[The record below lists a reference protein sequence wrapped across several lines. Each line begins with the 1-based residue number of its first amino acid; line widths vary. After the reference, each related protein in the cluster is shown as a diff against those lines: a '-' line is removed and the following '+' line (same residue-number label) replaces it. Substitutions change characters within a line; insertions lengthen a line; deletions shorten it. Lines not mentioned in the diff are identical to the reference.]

1 MVGATRFELVTFCT
15 PSKRATRLRYA
26 PTWQNQ
32 TSNLSYIIPKR
43 TTESQ
48 WGIFTEVASR
58 LWYNIAVMKK
68 QMNVVEKILAS
79 HVVEGDPA
87 RGGELGIRIDQTLT
101 QDATGT
107 MAYLQFESMGVP
119 RVKTDLSVSYVD
131 HNFLQSVARKYGI
144 VFSKAGNGIC
154 HQLHLERFGKP
165 GTTLLGSDSHTPTGG
180 GIGQIAIGAGG
191 IDIAVA
197 MAGGAFHIP
206 APKVRAI
213 VLKNRLRRGVSAKD
227 VILKVLERFGTKGNV
242 GWIFEYAGPG
252 VATLDVP
259 SRATIAN
266 MGAELG
272 VTTSVFPS
280 DAVTRAFLAAQGRAG
295 DFTKITAD
303 RGAAYDDVFEID
315 LAKVEPMMAAPHSPG
330 NVVTVKSKR
339 GMKVNQILIGSCTNS
354 SYRDIRTV
362 ALYLK
367 GRHVADD
374 VEVGI
379 ACGSRQ
385 VIEMLAKDGSLGIL
399 HSAGCRMLENACGFC
414 IGAHMS
420 PRTGAVSLRT
430 NNRNFEGRS
439 GTKSA
444 QVYLVSP
451 ETAAASALTGR
462 VEVPTKNPVAAVP
475 SPRKFPI
482 DDSMFLY
489 RRTAGRGVKGAEI
502 VRGPNIATVPKGEPL
517 AESLSAVCAIK
528 VGDKI
533 TTDHIMPAGSRLK
546 YRSNI
551 PEYAKFVFEPCDPT
565 FHDRC
570 LANKAAGLANVIVAG
585 ESYGQGSSREHAA
598 MCPMYLGVKAVVA
611 KSIERIHRAN
621 LINFGIVPFVF
632 DDPAGYDMVD
642 EGAKFT
648 LDGVRRAVECG
659 EPVAIKTPKGTVTA
673 TAALSER
680 ERRLVLCGGLLA
692 SL

>member
-1 MVGATRFELVTFCT
+1 
-15 PSKRATRLRYA
+15 
-26 PTWQNQ
+26 
-32 TSNLSYIIPKR
+32 
-43 TTESQ
+43 
-48 WGIFTEVASR
+48 
-58 LWYNIAVMKK
+58 MKK
-68 QMNVVEKILAS
+68 TVKKPSPQNVVQKIIAAHL
-79 HVVEGDPA
+79 VEGDPA
-87 RGGELGIRIDQTLT
+87 VDAELGIRIDQTLT

-107 MAYLQFESMGVP
+107 MAYLQFESMDVP
-119 RVKTDLSVSYVD
+119 HVRNELAVSYVD
-131 HNFLQSVARKYGI
+131 HNTVQIGFENADDHDFLASVAKKFGI
-144 VFSKAGNGIC
+144 VYSKCGNGIC

-165 GTTLLGSDSHTPTGG
+165 GRTLLGSDSHTPTGG
-180 GIGQIAIGAGG
+180 GIGMVAIGAGG

-206 APKVRAI
+206 TPKVRGI
-213 VLKNRLRRGVSAKD
+213 KLTGRLPKGCSAKD
-227 VILKVLERFGTKGNV
+227 VILKVLEKYGTKGNV
-242 GWIFEYAGPG
+242 GWIFEYFGPG
-252 VATLDVP
+252 VKTLDVP

-280 DAVTRAFLAAQGRAG
+280 DAVTKQFLAAQGRA
-295 DFTKITAD
+295 DDWTELVAD
-303 RGAAYDDVFEID
+303 RGAAYDDVFEVKLD
-315 LAKVEPMMAAPHSPG
+315 ELEPLMAAPHSPG
-330 NVVTVKSKR
+330 NVVTVKAMK
-339 GMKVNQILIGSCTNS
+339 GTKVNQILIGSCTNG

-367 GRHVADD
+367 GKHVAED

-385 VIEMLAKDGSLGIL
+385 VESMLAADGSLAIL
-399 HSAGCRMLENACGFC
+399 IAAGCRILENACGFC

-451 ETAAASALTGR
+451 ETAAASALAGKVADPR
-462 VEVPTKNPVAAVP
+462 KEPVAAVP
-475 SPRKFPI
+475 APKAFPV

-489 RRTAGRGVKGAEI
+489 RATARRGVKKTEI
-502 VRGPNIATVPKGEPL
+502 VRGPNIAPVPKGAPMPETYRG
-517 AESLSAVCAIK
+517 VCAIK

-533 TTDHIMPAGSRLK
+533 TTDHIMPAGARLK
-546 YRSNI
+546 FRSNV
-551 PEYAKFVFEPCDPT
+551 PQYAKFVFEPCDPT

-570 LANKAAGLANVIVAG
+570 LANKEKGLANVIVAG

-598 MCPMYLGVKAVVA
+598 LCPMYLGVKAVIA

-621 LINFGIVPFVF
+621 LINFGIVPFTF
-632 DDPAGYDMVD
+632 DDPKAYDTLAPGDALELVD
-642 EGAKFT
+642 VKAAVSGDGRVTVKTAKGAF
-648 LDGVRRAVECG
+648 
-659 EPVAIKTPKGTVTA
+659 TA
-673 TAALSER
+673 TARLSGR
-680 ERRLVLCGGLLA
+680 EKQLLLAGGLLA
-692 SL
+692 SLK

>member
-1 MVGATRFELVTFCT
+1 
-15 PSKRATRLRYA
+15 
-26 PTWQNQ
+26 
-32 TSNLSYIIPKR
+32 
-43 TTESQ
+43 
-48 WGIFTEVASR
+48 
-58 LWYNIAVMKK
+58 MKK
-68 QMNVVEKILAS
+68 KMNVVEKILSS
-79 HVVEGDPA
+79 HLVEGDA
-87 RGGELGIRIDQTLT
+87 SEDSELGIRIDQTLT

-107 MAYLQFESMGVP
+107 MAYLQFESMGVS
-119 RVKTDLSVSYVD
+119 RVKTDVSVSYVD
-131 HNFLQSVARKYGI
+131 HNTVQIGFENADDHDFLQSVAKKYGI
-144 VFSKAGNGIC
+144 IYSKAGNGIC

-206 APKVRAI
+206 TPKVRAI
-213 VLKNRLRRGVSAKD
+213 VLKGKLKKGVSAKD
-227 VILKVLERFGTKGNV
+227 VILKVLEKFGTKGNV
-242 GWIFEYAGPG
+242 GWIFEYTGPG

-259 SRATIAN
+259 SRATITN

-280 DAVTRAFLAAQGRAG
+280 DKVTKRFLAAQGRAE
-295 DFTKITAD
+295 DFVEILPDK
-303 RGAAYDDVFEID
+303 GAKYDDTFTVD
-315 LAKVEPMMAAPHSPG
+315 LSKLEPLMAAPHSPG
-330 NVVTVKSKR
+330 NIVTVKSMK
-339 GMKVNQILIGSCTNS
+339 GKKVNQIMIGSCTNS

-367 GRHVADD
+367 GKHVADD

-385 VIEMLAKDGSLGIL
+385 VIDMLAKDGSLGIL
-399 HSAGCRMLENACGFC
+399 HRAGCRMLENACGFC

-420 PRTGAVSLRT
+420 PRTGAISLRT

-444 QVYLVSP
+444 GVYLVSP
-451 ETAAASALTGR
+451 ETAAASALTGKI
-462 VEVPTKNPVAAVP
+462 ELPTLNPVASVP
-475 SPRKFPI
+475 SPKKFPV

-489 RRTAGRGVKGAEI
+489 RSTAGKGVRAAKI
-502 VRGPNIATVPKGEPL
+502 VRGPNIAQVPKGEKL
-517 AESLSAVCAIK
+517 AETYDAVCAIK

-533 TTDHIMPAGSRLK
+533 TTDHIMPAGARLK
-546 YRSNI
+546 FRSNI
-551 PEYAKFVFEPCDPT
+551 PEYAKFVFEPCDSK
-565 FHDRC
+565 FHDNC
-570 LANKAAGLANVIVAG
+570 LDNKAAGAVNVIVAG

-598 MCPMYLGVKAVVA
+598 LCPMYLGVKAVFA

-621 LINFGIVPFVF
+621 LINFGIVPFEFVNPS
-632 DDPAGYDMVD
+632 DYDKIDAGEKFELKGIRNAV
-642 EGAKFT
+642 EG
-648 LDGVRRAVECG
+648 DGVLELKAKKGVI
-659 EPVAIKTPKGTVTA
+659 ALKTC
-673 TAALSER
+673 LSDR
-680 ERRLVLCGGLLA
+680 EKHLILCGGLLA

>member
-1 MVGATRFELVTFCT
+1 
-15 PSKRATRLRYA
+15 
-26 PTWQNQ
+26 
-32 TSNLSYIIPKR
+32 
-43 TTESQ
+43 
-48 WGIFTEVASR
+48 
-58 LWYNIAVMKK
+58 MKP
-68 QMNVVEKILAS
+68 MNVAWKILSS
-79 HVVEGDPA
+79 HLKAGDPA
-87 RGGELGIRIDQTLT
+87 ADSEIGIKIDQTLT

-107 MAYLQFESMGVP
+107 MAYLQFESMGVK

-131 HNFLQSVARKYGI
+131 HNTVQIGFENADDHDFLQSIARKYGI
-144 VFSKAGNGIC
+144 IYSKAGNGIC

-197 MAGGAFHIP
+197 MGGGEFYLP
-206 APKVRAI
+206 RPKVRAI
-213 VLKNRLRRGVSAKD
+213 VLKGKLRRAVSAKD
-227 VILKVLERFGTKGNV
+227 VILKVLEKYGTKGNV
-242 GWIFEYAGPG
+242 GWIFEYTGPG
-252 VATLDVP
+252 VRTLDVP
-259 SRATIAN
+259 SRATITN

-280 DAVTRAFLAAQGRAG
+280 DAVTKQFLEAQGRGG
-295 DFTKITAD
+295 DWVGLKAD
-303 RGAAYDDVFEID
+303 KGAAYDDVFELD
-315 LAKVEPMMAAPHSPG
+315 LSEIEPMMAAPHSPG
-330 NVVTVKSKR
+330 NVVTVKSMK
-339 GMKVNQILIGSCTNS
+339 GTKVNQILIGSCTNS

-367 GRHVADD
+367 GKHVADD
-374 VEVGI
+374 TEVGI

-385 VIEMLAKDGSLGIL
+385 VVNMLAADGSLAIL

-462 VEVPTKNPVAAVP
+462 ISIPTDNPVAKVP
-475 SPRKFPI
+475 APAAFPV
-482 DDSMFLY
+482 DDTMFLY
-489 RRTAGRGVKGAEI
+489 RDTAGKGLPKTEI
-502 VRGPNIATVPKGEPL
+502 VRGPNIAKVPAGTPL
-517 AESLSAVCAIK
+517 AEDIEAVCAIK

-533 TTDHIMPAGSRLK
+533 TTDHIMPAGARLK

-551 PEYAKFVFEPCDPT
+551 PEYAKYVFEPCDGAFPG
-565 FHDRC
+565 RC
-570 LANKAAGLANVIVAG
+570 LENKEAGLANVIVAG

-598 MCPMYLGVKAVVA
+598 LCPMYLGVKAVIA

-621 LINFGIVPFVF
+621 LINFGITPFEF
-632 DDPAGYDMVD
+632 EDPRDYGKIAQGDRLSLKGIRSAV
-642 EGAKFT
+642 EG
-648 LDGVRRAVECG
+648 DGVLTFKTSKG
-659 EPVAIKTPKGTVTA
+659 EVRVKT
-673 TAALSER
+673 ALSPR
-680 ERRLVLCGGLLA
+680 QKKIILAGGLLA
-692 SL
+692 TLRG

>member
-1 MVGATRFELVTFCT
+1 M
-15 PSKRATRLRYA
+15 
-26 PTWQNQ
+26 N
-32 TSNLSYIIPKR
+32 
-43 TTESQ
+43 
-48 WGIFTEVASR
+48 
-58 LWYNIAVMKK
+58 KK
-68 QMNVVEKILAS
+68 PLNVVEKIFAS
-79 HVVEGDPA
+79 HLVEGDPA
-87 RGGELGIRIDQTLT
+87 TDPELGIRIDQTLT

-119 RVKTDLSVSYVD
+119 RVKTEVSVSYVD
-131 HNFLQSVARKYGI
+131 HNTVQIGFENADDHDFLQSIAKRYGVI
-144 VFSKAGNGIC
+144 YSKAGNGIC
-154 HQLHLERFGKP
+154 HQLHLERFGRP

-206 APKVRAI
+206 TPKVRLI
-213 VLKNRLRRGVSAKD
+213 SLKNRLRKGTSAKD
-227 VILKVLERFGTKGNV
+227 VILKVLEKFGTKGNV
-242 GWIFEYAGPG
+242 GWIFEYGGPG

-259 SRATIAN
+259 SRATITN

-280 DAVTRAFLAAQGRAG
+280 DRVTKQFLAAQGRAK
-295 DFTKITAD
+295 DFTELKAD
-303 RGAAYDDVFEID
+303 RGAKYDDVFEID

-330 NVVTVKSKR
+330 NVVTVKSMK
-339 GMKVNQILIGSCTNS
+339 GTKVNQILIGSCTNS

-367 GRHVADD
+367 GKHVADD

-385 VIEMLAKDGSLGIL
+385 VVNMLARDGSLAIL

-420 PRTGAVSLRT
+420 PRTGAISLRT

-451 ETAAASALTGR
+451 ETAAASALTGK
-462 VEVPTKNPVAAVP
+462 VELPTKNPVAAVP
-475 SPRKFPI
+475 SPKKFPI
-482 DDSMFLY
+482 DDAMFLY
-489 RRTAGRGVKGAEI
+489 RETAGKGVKGTEI
-502 VRGPNIATVPKGEPL
+502 VRGPNIAQVPKGEPL
-517 AESLSAVCAIK
+517 AADLKGAVAIK

-533 TTDHIMPAGSRLK
+533 TTDHIMPAGARLK
-546 YRSNI
+546 FRSNI
-551 PEYAKFVFEPCDPT
+551 PQYAKFVFEPCDPA
-565 FHDRC
+565 FHDKC
-570 LANKAAGLANVIVAG
+570 MANREKGLANVIVAG

-598 MCPMYLGVKAVVA
+598 MCPMYLGVKAVLA

-621 LINFGIVPFVF
+621 LINFGIVPLVF
-632 DDPAGYDMVD
+632 DDPKSYDLVAAG
-642 EGAKFT
+642 A
-648 LDGVRRAVECG
+648 AVEMPG
-659 EPVAIKTPKGTVTA
+659 LRAAIENGGKVEVKVGKATFTA
-673 TAALSER
+673 TAALSDR

>member
-1 MVGATRFELVTFCT
+1 
-15 PSKRATRLRYA
+15 
-26 PTWQNQ
+26 
-32 TSNLSYIIPKR
+32 
-43 TTESQ
+43 
-48 WGIFTEVASR
+48 
-58 LWYNIAVMKK
+58 MKP
-68 QMNVVEKILAS
+68 MTVVEKILSTHILEQGA
-79 HVVEGDPA
+79 
-87 RGGELGIRIDQTLT
+87 GEIGIRIDQTLT

-107 MAYLQFESMGVP
+107 MAYLQFESMGVK
-119 RVKTDLSVSYVD
+119 RVKNDLAVSYVD
-131 HNFLQSVARKYGI
+131 HNTVQIGFENADDHDFLASIAKKYGI
-144 VFSKAGNGIC
+144 VYSKAGNGIC

-206 APKVRAI
+206 TPKVRAI
-213 VLKNRLRRGVSAKD
+213 FLKGRLRPGVSAKD
-227 VILKVLERFGTKGNV
+227 VILKVLSKFGTKGNV
-242 GWIFEYAGPG
+242 GWIFEYCGPG

-280 DAVTRAFLAAQGRAG
+280 DAVTRQFLAAQGRAK
-295 DFTKITAD
+295 DFTKIVAD
-303 RGAAYDDVFEID
+303 PGSEYDDSFEID
-315 LAKVEPMMAAPHSPG
+315 LSKLEPLAAAPHSPG
-330 NVVTVKSKR
+330 NVVTVKSMR
-339 GMKVNQILIGSCTNS
+339 GTRVNQIMIGSCTNS

-362 ALYLK
+362 AQILK
-367 GRHVADD
+367 GRHVAED

-385 VIEMLAKDGSLGIL
+385 VVNMLAADGSLATLI
-399 HSAGCRMLENACGFC
+399 SAGCRILENACGFC

-420 PRTGAVSLRT
+420 PSTNAVSLRT

-451 ETAAASALTGR
+451 ETAAASALTGTFTAATK
-462 VEVPTKNPVAAVP
+462 VGGDVPA
-475 SPRKFPI
+475 PRKFPI
-482 DDSMFLY
+482 DDAMFLY
-489 RRTAGRGVKGAEI
+489 RKTAGKGVPGTKI
-502 VRGPNIATVPKGEPL
+502 VRGPNIAPVPKGVPL
-517 AESLSAVCAIK
+517 AKDLKGVVAIK

-533 TTDHIMPAGSRLK
+533 TTDHIMPAGARLK
-546 YRSNI
+546 FRSNI
-551 PEYAKFVFEPCDPT
+551 PQYAKFVFEPCDAK
-565 FHDRC
+565 FHDNC
-570 LANKAAGLANVIVAG
+570 QANQKAGLANVIVAG

-598 MCPMYLGVKAVVA
+598 LCPMYLGVKAVVA

-632 DDPAGYDMVD
+632 ENARDYARVSAGDR
-642 EGAKFT
+642 
-648 LDGVRRAVECG
+648 LLVRNIRAAVEG
-659 EPVAIKTPKGTVTA
+659 EGVAELE
-673 TAALSER
+673 LSGK
-680 ERRLVLCGGLLA
+680 RRLRIRTVLSAREKKLILAGGLLA
-692 SL
+692 SI